1 MKISTLI
8 ALFATTLLS
17 QAAPE
22 PIFNGKDLTGWKVAG
37 FAAWSVK
44 DEILVAH
51 NGPEK
56 KGSILWTEKEF
67 TNFVFET
74 EFRYTGRIDS
84 GVFLRQENDQI
95 QIGVS
100 GSLKR
105 DLTASPYIAN
115 KKGYPSEAKEAVKL
129 LKPEGE
135 WNHMKITAK
144 GNVYTVELNGTKVM
158 EYTSES
164 SVEKGPI
171 GLQVHAG
178 IDMKIEFRKL
188 NLEAL

>member
-1 MKISTLI
+1 MKLISTLFS
-8 ALFATTLLS
+8 AVLLS
-17 QAAPE
+17 HAAAE
-22 PIFNGKDLTGWKVAG
+22 PVFNGKDLSGWKVVGAP
-37 FAAWSVK
+37 AWSVK

-95 QIGVS
+95 QIGIS

-105 DLTASPYIAN
+105 DLTGSPYIA
-115 KKGYPSEAKEAVKL
+115 KKRGYPSEATEAVKL

-158 EYTSES
+158 EYTSETS
-164 SVEKGPI
+164 IEKGPV

-188 NLEAL
+188 NLVAL

>member
-1 MKISTLI
+1 MKIPTLV
-8 ALFATTLLS
+8 LFATTLLS

-22 PIFNGKDLTGWKVAG
+22 PLFNGKDLTGWKVTG
-37 FAAWSVK
+37 FPAWSVK

-56 KGSILWTEKEF
+56 KASILWTEKEF

-74 EFRYTGRIDS
+74 EFRFSGRIDS

-105 DLTASPYIAN
+105 DMTGSPYIAS
-115 KKGYPSEAKEAVKL
+115 KKSYPAEAEGVAKL
-129 LKPEGE
+129 LKEGE
-135 WNHMKITAK
+135 WNRMKITAK

-158 EYTSES
+158 EYTSETS
-164 SVEKGPI
+164 IEKGPI

-178 IDMKIEFRKL
+178 LDMKVEYRKL
-188 NLEAL
+188 TLEAL

>member
-1 MKISTLI
+1 MKISTLL
-8 ALFATTLLS
+8 ALFATTLLT

-22 PIFNGKDLTGWKVAG
+22 ALFNGKDLTGWKVNG

-56 KGSILWTEKEF
+56 KPSILWTEKEF

-74 EFRYTGRIDS
+74 EFRFNGRIDS

-105 DLTASPYIAN
+105 DMTGSPYIAS
-115 KKGYPSEAKEAVKL
+115 KKGYPVEAEGVAEL
-129 LKPEGE
+129 LKEGE
-135 WNHMKITAK
+135 WNRMKITAM
-144 GNVYTVELNGTKVM
+144 GNVYTVELNGKKVV
-158 EYTSES
+158 EYTSDTS
-164 SVEKGPI
+164 IEKGPI

-178 IDMKIEFRKL
+178 LDMKVEYRKL
-188 NLEAL
+188 TLEAR

>member
-1 MKISTLI
+1 MKFFSI
-8 ALFATTLLS
+8 LLS
-17 QAAPE
+17 AALLSHAAAE
-22 PIFNGKDLTGWKVAG
+22 PIFNGKDLTGWKVVGAP
-37 FAAWSVK
+37 AWSVK

-51 NGPEK
+51 NGPQK

-67 TNFVFET
+67 ADFVFET

-95 QIGVS
+95 QIGIS

-105 DLTASPYIAN
+105 DMTASPYIAK
-115 KKGYPSEAKEAVKL
+115 KKGYPSEAKEATQL

-135 WNHMKITAK
+135 WNHMKITVK

-158 EYTSES
+158 EYTSDTS
-164 SVEKGPI
+164 IEKGPV

-188 NLEAL
+188 SLAAH